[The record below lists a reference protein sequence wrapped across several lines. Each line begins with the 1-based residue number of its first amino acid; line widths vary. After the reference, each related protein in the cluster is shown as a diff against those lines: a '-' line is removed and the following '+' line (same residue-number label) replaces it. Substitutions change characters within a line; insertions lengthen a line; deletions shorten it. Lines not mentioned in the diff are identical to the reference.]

1 MSIQY
6 TIAKKRYSKE
16 IDKYMKM
23 LTVSDLEDIKK
34 TIEEEIAKR
43 KSKK

>member
-1 MSIQY
+1 MSLQY

-16 IDKYMKM
+16 IEKYMKM

>member
-1 MSIQY
+1 MSLQY

-16 IDKYMKM
+16 IEKYMKM

-43 KSKK
+43 KKK

>member
-6 TIAKKRYSKE
+6 TIAKKHYSKE
-16 IDKYMKM
+16 IEKYMKM
-23 LTVSDLEDIKK
+23 LTISDLEDIKK

>member
-16 IDKYMKM
+16 IEKYMKM

-43 KSKK
+43 KKK